1 MVMQNLGGKQGALWS
16 LSTQEKLKVI
26 RTQIVLFLSFFG
38 GRGGGG
44 KGGGE
49 LNKMHH
55 VQYESGE

>member
-26 RTQIVLFLSFFG
+26 RTQIVFFLSFFW
-38 GRGGGG
+38 GRGGG